1 MKDKKVPIFLLFFLS
16 FFSKAQQYLLKE
28 NLDEVIVSSAR
39 IDIPFSKNS
48 RSIQIISEEDIKK
61 SGVKTIIDLL
71 QQVPGIDIRRRG
83 SDGIQADLYIR
94 GGTFDQTLLL
104 IDGVKLEDSQTGH
117 HTLNFLPPPNLI
129 ERIEIIKGSS
139 ARIFGQNAFTGA
151 INIVTKK
158 DIKKNIS
165 FQLSKGSY
173 DRTKG
178 NILYVFSNEK
188 NSMLINLNGNLSN
201 GYRYNTD
208 YKFSNYFFKGNFLKN
223 KNPINMIAFFSDR
236 KFGANGFYANPSA
249 TEQYE
254 ETQASLVAFSS
265 TYNKKK
271 WVFKPKVFWRR
282 GQDTYEYIRGKPEI
296 YRNLHITNKYGFSFD
311 ASYSWDKAETGF
323 GVDLSKV
330 SIVSNNLGDHQR
342 TKLNI
347 FFEHRL
353 RLINNLLD
361 ISPGFAI
368 NYFSDFN
375 WHFFPGLDMGL
386 ELNKN
391 LRLYTTVGYT
401 YRTPTYTD
409 LYYQDPTTK
418 GNKNLQ
424 PEEAFTKEVGVRF
437 LKKNFSA
444 LFALYNRESKNLIDY
459 IKESEEDLWQA
470 NNIREINSKGFD
482 FEFFFPFNNISNLSS
497 FKLGYSYL
505 QNNLKNIDYSFSKY
519 LINSSTKHQLVGTYR
534 TKLFKTINSS
544 TVFKFIERYNNESY
558 SIIDLFFQYEFKKIK
573 LDLFINNLLNIEYSE
588 TNLVPMPKRNF
599 LFGINYSL

>member
-1 MKDKKVPIFLLFFLS
+1 MNQAL
-16 FFSKAQQYLLKE
+16 QQ
-28 NLDEVIVSSAR
+28 
-39 IDIPFSKNS
+39 
-48 RSIQIISEEDIKK
+48 
-61 SGVKTIIDLL
+61 KTIIDLL

-165 FQLSKGSY
+165 FELSKGSY

-178 NILYVFSNEK
+178 NILYGFSNEK
-188 NSMLINLNGNLSN
+188 NSMLINLNGNLSD

-208 YKFSNYFFKGNFLKN
+208 YKFSNYFFKGNFLKK

-282 GQDTYEYIRGKPEI
+282 GQDNYEYIRGKPEI

-353 RLINNLLD
+353 RLINNLID

-391 LRLYTTVGYT
+391 LRLYSTVGYT

-418 GNKNLQ
+418 GNKNLK
-424 PEEAFTKEVGVRF
+424 PEEALTKEVGVRF

-444 LFALYNRESKNLIDY
+444 SFALYNRESKNLIDY

-482 FEFFFPFNNISNLSS
+482 FELFFPFNNISNLSS
-497 FKLGYSYL
+497 FKLGYSHL
-505 QNNLKNIDYSFSKY
+505 QNNIKNIDYSFSKY
-519 LINSSTKHQLVGTYR
+519 LINSSTKHQLVGTHR

-573 LDLFINNLLNIEYSE
+573 IDLFINNLLNIEYSE

-599 LFGINYSL
+599 LFGIKYSL

>member
-1 MKDKKVPIFLLFFLS
+1 
-16 FFSKAQQYLLKE
+16 
-28 NLDEVIVSSAR
+28 
-39 IDIPFSKNS
+39 
-48 RSIQIISEEDIKK
+48 
-61 SGVKTIIDLL
+61 
-71 QQVPGIDIRRRG
+71 
-83 SDGIQADLYIR
+83 
-94 GGTFDQTLLL
+94 
-104 IDGVKLEDSQTGH
+104 
-117 HTLNFLPPPNLI
+117 
-129 ERIEIIKGSS
+129 
-139 ARIFGQNAFTGA
+139 
-151 INIVTKK
+151 
-158 DIKKNIS
+158 
-165 FQLSKGSY
+165 
-173 DRTKG
+173 
-178 NILYVFSNEK
+178 
-188 NSMLINLNGNLSN
+188 
-201 GYRYNTD
+201 
-208 YKFSNYFFKGNFLKN
+208 
-223 KNPINMIAFFSDR
+223 MIAFFSDR

-391 LRLYTTVGYT
+391 FRLYTTVGYT

-418 GNKNLQ
+418 GNKNLK

-437 LKKNFSA
+437 LKKNFSV

-558 SIIDLFFQYEFKKIK
+558 SIIDLFFQYGFKKIK
-573 LDLFINNLLNIEYSE
+573 LDLFINNLFNIEYSE